1 MPHRIQMDLA
11 GGICTEL
18 GAGSFQ
24 ERLLPNTWHQKPSVQ
39 AVHCSKSW
47 SQTKGRLAFKLQGI
61 SRISIS
67 HTDLSPVKGFKGGPD
82 VGLTPGHVP
91 SVWATVGGWMNDTA
105 PSPLILSQHETGR
118 ETAET
123 SNSLLMRTAWDNSR
137 ERDPWGWK
145 GSFKYASESV
155 GKVRSWDCS
164 CHCLLVWI
172 ITVMGILIPSG
183 IRSKE
188 QPGIDRDYWWGVW
201 RTLLEVLMSRLGG
214 ISRSVS
220 QQSPGLQTIWSKG
233 HFVPTLKIYNA
244 KLVYLT

>member
-1 MPHRIQMDLA
+1 MLHRIQMDLA

-24 ERLLPNTWHQKPSVQ
+24 EHLLPNTWHQKPSVQ

-67 HTDLSPVKGFKGGPD
+67 HIDLSPVKGFKGGPD

-105 PSPLILSQHETGR
+105 PSPLILSQHETGW

-123 SNSLLMRTAWDNSR
+123 SNSLVMRTAWDNSR

-188 QPGIDRDYWWGVW
+188 QSGIDRDYWWGVW

-214 ISRSVS
+214 ISKSVS

-233 HFVPTLKIYNA
+233 HFVPTLKIHNA